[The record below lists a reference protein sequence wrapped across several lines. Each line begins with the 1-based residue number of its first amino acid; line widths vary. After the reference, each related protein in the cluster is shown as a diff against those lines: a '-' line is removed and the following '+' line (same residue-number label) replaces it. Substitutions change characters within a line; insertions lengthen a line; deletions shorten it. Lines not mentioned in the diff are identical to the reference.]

1 MTTTAQHTQGEWK
14 AYNNS
19 SVTENLN
26 KVGVYYP
33 HAGAYQCIAD
43 CSYEATNGAS
53 GKEAEANARLIAAAP
68 KLLEAL
74 ERAVA
79 DAGRFKKVVY
89 EAGTFSAMNVAIAAA
104 RGQS

>member
-74 ERAVA
+74 EHFVNNDEVEKSLEIAFA
-79 DAGRFKKVVY
+79 AI
-89 EAGTFSAMNVAIAAA
+89 SAAK
-104 RGQS
+104 GQ